1 MALDFSSYAT
11 PAGAPDFSMYAIPA
25 EDAPSLDASLNA
37 GMLRNAKFLEHC
49 ARRSEHLLHEQKQA
63 SESADHLAPLFI
75 AGNAKT
81 LLPLLEQ
88 HGVVLAIGTE
98 GGVKVGRTQARQARE
113 LVDAGVLVQPALIDQ
128 YARARGNYPSG
139 EQP

>member
-11 PAGAPDFSMYAIPA
+11 PAGAPDFSMFAIPG
-25 EDAPSLDASLNA
+25 EDAPSADAWLDTD
-37 GMLRNAKFLEHC
+37 MLRNAKVLEHF
-49 ARRSEHLLHEQKQA
+49 ANRSEHPLPEQKQA

-81 LLPLLEQ
+81 LLPLLEL
-88 HGVVLAIGTE
+88 HGVVLAIGTD
-98 GGVKVGRTQARQARE
+98 GGVKVGRTQTRQARE
-113 LVDAGVLVQPALIDQ
+113 LLDAGVLGPPALIDQ